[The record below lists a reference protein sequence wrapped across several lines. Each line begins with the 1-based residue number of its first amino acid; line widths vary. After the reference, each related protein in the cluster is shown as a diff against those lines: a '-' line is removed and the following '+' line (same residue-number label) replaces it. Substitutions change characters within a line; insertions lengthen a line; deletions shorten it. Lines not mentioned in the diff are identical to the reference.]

1 MVTNPTLR
9 QVLGCGLAKI
19 QDQRGKMLKGSSRL
33 FTIVVSESAYLI
45 WRLRC
50 EWRIE
55 REENQSKIHMRE
67 EVTNRWLALIN
78 TRLKLDCQ
86 MADKQQYGRKA
97 IDPTVVMRTWNSI
110 LVTTRKAFLKT

>member
-1 MVTNPTLR
+1 MTNPTLG

-19 QDQRGKMLKGSSRL
+19 WDQRGKMLKGSSRL

-55 REENQSKIHMRE
+55 REEDQSKIRTRE

-78 TRLKLDCQ
+78 TRLKLNCL
-86 MADKQQYGRKA
+86 MADK
-97 IDPTVVMRTWNSI
+97 
-110 LVTTRKAFLKT
+110 

>member
-1 MVTNPTLR
+1 MLR

-55 REENQSKIHMRE
+55 SEENQSKIHTRE
-67 EVTNRWLALIN
+67 EVTN
-78 TRLKLDCQ
+78 
-86 MADKQQYGRKA
+86 
-97 IDPTVVMRTWNSI
+97 
-110 LVTTRKAFLKT
+110 